1 MTQKSLVLAV
11 ETSSRIGSVVIA
23 LGEKIL
29 DEATFSAPI
38 RHSAEIFPALSNI
51 LDRFSR
57 KPDQIEQVHIS
68 VGPGSFTGLRIAV
81 TLAKTMHLANAAKI
95 VAVDTLDVI
104 AANATGY
111 IKEQNKTITF
121 HPESSPYNSERPV
134 LPNSSSAAAEGA
146 SKVEGPLSLS
156 STPIGQR
163 QSPERIAAI
172 TDAKRGQ
179 FFIAVYERLHEN
191 TVSFLQNL
199 SSTPIGEQESTSHY
213 PLSAIRY
220 PLIKIFP
227 DSLMTSSEF
236 LDKFARDENPIWL
249 LGDGLLFYKDKFKAD
264 STRFLEQKY
273 WSPRASKVHLL
284 GWKKALANQFENPL
298 ILTPNYLLRPDIKI
312 KPR

>member
-1 MTQKSLVLAV
+1 MNQKPLVLAV
-11 ETSSRIGSVVIA
+11 ETSGRIGSVVIA

-51 LDRFSR
+51 LDRFRR
-57 KPDQIEQVHIS
+57 KPGQIDQVHIS

-104 AANATGY
+104 AANANDY
-111 IKEQNKTITF
+111 IKEQNTTINS
-121 HPESSPYNSERPV
+121 HSKPSPCHSER
-134 LPNSSSAAAEGA
+134 SE
-146 SKVEGPLSLS
+146 E
-156 STPIGQR
+156 
-163 QSPERIAAI
+163 SPERIATI

-179 FFIAVYERLHEN
+179 FFIAVYKRLHEN
-191 TVSFLQNL
+191 TVSFLRNL

-220 PLIKIFP
+220 PLIKLFP
-227 DSLMTSSEF
+227 DSLMTASQF
-236 LDKFARDENPIWL
+236 LAQFACDENPIWL
-249 LGDGLLFYKDKFKAD
+249 LGDGLLYYKDKFKAG

-273 WSPRASKVHLL
+273 WGPRASKVHLL
-284 GWKKALANQFENPL
+284 GWKKALTNQFEDPL
-298 ILTPNYLLRPDIKI
+298 TLTPNYLLRPDIKI